1 MNEPIHSKP
10 DLESLRADLGDEAK
24 QLRSTV
30 QRLEAWSAP
39 RPSAA
44 DTARLIEQLQPT
56 LQQKPFAPRSPL
68 WLATFLRIQFRLM
81 REEIWLA
88 SALVMVIGLLVT
100 LVLSNTQSTPETLPF
115 VFIAPIITAVGVAF
129 LYGPEVNP
137 ALEIELAAPTTQR
150 IILLARLTLI
160 FAFNVVLSII
170 ASVLL
175 VAFNPNLSLWA
186 LIITWLAPMA
196 FLSALAFLLSIWFFN
211 SLAGMMVSLFLWVV
225 QVLKSNPQLD
235 IVPMIAQFPSLL
247 AEPMRPWLF
256 VMAIGMGLAALWI
269 AGHSEKWA
277 EPAL

>member
-1 MNEPIHSKP
+1 M
-10 DLESLRADLGDEAK
+10 
-24 QLRSTV
+24 
-30 QRLEAWSAP
+30 
-39 RPSAA
+39 
-44 DTARLIEQLQPT
+44 
-56 LQQKPFAPRSPL
+56 
-68 WLATFLRIQFRLM
+68 QFRLI

-100 LVLSNTQSTPETLPF
+100 LVLSNAQSTPETLPF

-160 FAFNVVLSII
+160 FAFNVVLSIV

-175 VAFNPNLSLWA
+175 VAFNPNLSLGA
-186 LIITWLAPMA
+186 LIATWLAPMA
-196 FLSALAFLLSIWFFN
+196 FLSALALLLSIWFFN

-256 VMAIGMGLAALWI
+256 LMAIGMGLMALWV
-269 AGHSEKWA
+269 AGRSEKWA